1 LAARPISGP
10 LVAMP
15 SPTSIQIQLLNF
27 GRLLWINSQGLPS
40 ERDDSE
46 ITKAE
51 EELIAALHAESPTAL
66 RSILNFNDN
75 GQNIDPITLRVVC
88 MVSYTALCTTRL
100 GTTISEVACGIAG
113 DDAARVLEARATISR
128 LLIRRQLELRDEH
141 GDCIVPARRIL
152 DFFAGGAQEPP
163 LSPTEADLR
172 RAWYR
177 SEQAASRRKA
187 KEEVPLMAKALV
199 QRISERVVGL
209 EREIRMLSCRMA
221 IHLRRASLIRN
232 DKDPGIGNECLLF
245 VGASGAGKT
254 FLAENAGRVSGIPFA
269 SISSGDLTA
278 TGYVGLDVS
287 DCLQPL
293 ITASKGDPERARFG
307 TLFLD
312 EWDKKA
318 IRETNWRDIGCRSVQ
333 EEMLRLMEGTMVQIG
348 GRRSAF
354 EHHVVHFNTY
364 GTMFVFG
371 GAFVGLD
378 KMISKGAVHGIGFH
392 DLQAGSSRASALYEG
407 LEQFGMLPEWINR
420 LTGIIVFPTPTL
432 EQLVQIAER
441 SVIPATNRLLA
452 AFGAGIEVSPDGIR
466 LMAEAALESKTL
478 ARGLKS
484 LITTMTEDIVFTER
498 QGTIHLDVAEV
509 RRAIEAAGLGAVTS
523 AC

>member
-1 LAARPISGP
+1 MLEY
-10 LVAMP
+10 
-15 SPTSIQIQLLNF
+15 
-27 GRLLWINSQGLPS
+27 GRLLWVNSQRSPS
-40 ERDDSE
+40 DR
-46 ITKAE
+46 E
-51 EELIAALHAESPTAL
+51 ESKIAKTEEALTAALYSESSPAL
-66 RSILNFNDN
+66 HGILGYSNS
-75 GQNIDPITLRVVC
+75 GQNVDPMTLRALS
-88 MVSYTALCTTRL
+88 MVAYTALCTTRL
-100 GTTISEVACGIAG
+100 STTIAEVACGIAG

-152 DFFAGGAQEPP
+152 DFFAGGPQEPP

-187 KEEVPLMAKALV
+187 KEEVPLTAKELSK
-199 QRISERVVGL
+199 RISERVIGL
-209 EREIRMLSCRMA
+209 EKEIRMLSCRMA

-245 VGASGAGKT
+245 VGPSGAGKT

-307 TLFLD
+307 TLLLD

-318 IRETNWRDIGCRSVQ
+318 VRETNWRDIGCRSVQ

-378 KMISKGAVHGIGFH
+378 KMISKESVNGTGFH
-392 DLQAGSSRASALYEG
+392 DMQAGSSRASALYDA

-420 LTGIIVFPTPTL
+420 LTGIILFPTPTL
-432 EQLVQIAER
+432 DQLIQITER

-452 AFGAGIEVSPDGIR
+452 AFGSGIEVSPDGVR
-466 LMAEAALESKTL
+466 LMAEVALESKTL

-498 QGTIHLDVAEV
+498 QGTVHLDVSDV
-509 RRAIEAAGLGAVTS
+509 RRAIEVTGLAAVTS
-523 AC
+523 AS